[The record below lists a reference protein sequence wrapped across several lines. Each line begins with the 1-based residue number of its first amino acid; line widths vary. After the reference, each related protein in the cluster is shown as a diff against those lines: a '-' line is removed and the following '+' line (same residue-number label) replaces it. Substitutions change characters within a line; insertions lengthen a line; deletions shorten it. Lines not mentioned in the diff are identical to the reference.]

1 MEVNRERLAANF
13 TELCEIDSPSR
24 REGRISQR
32 LQQIFRKL
40 GATEIVEDDS
50 AAQTGSECGNLIVRF
65 AGDLDLIPIFFSCH
79 MDTVQ
84 PAEGVRV
91 KRIGD
96 LFTSAGDTVLGS
108 DDKSGIAACIEA
120 MRLLRETN
128 QPFRPV
134 EFVITT
140 CEEIG
145 LVGAKALDP
154 QLVMAREGY
163 ALDSSGFA
171 RVITHAPAANR
182 MTITVNGVAAHA
194 GLHPEWGVSA
204 LILAAQALA
213 KVPNGRIDEET
224 TTNFGTISGGTASN
238 IVPEKVIIEGEAR
251 SHCVDKLAR
260 VTNEIREIFNATVA
274 AWTDPT
280 GSAKGVPSVDIAVR
294 QDFPVMQL
302 QREDPVLRRV
312 EAAAR
317 SIGMELTYERAGGG
331 SDANIFNGHG
341 LATAIVATGM
351 TNVHSTKEQ
360 VELQDMVDLTR
371 LLVAL
376 ITEPSC

>member
-1 MEVNRERLAANF
+1 MDVNRERLAACF

-24 REGRISQR
+24 REGRICKR
-32 LQQIFRKL
+32 LQEIFCEL
-40 GATEIVEDDS
+40 GAAEIVEDDS
-50 AAQTGSECGNLIVRF
+50 SVHTGSECGNLIIRF
-65 AGDLDLIPIFFSCH
+65 DGGLDLTPIFFSCH

-84 PAEGVRV
+84 PADGVRV

-96 LFTSAGDTVLGS
+96 LFTSAGETILGS

-120 MRLLRETN
+120 VRLLRER
-128 QPFRPV
+128 QRPHRPV
-134 EFVITT
+134 EFVVTT

-154 QLVMAREGY
+154 QRVRAREGY
-163 ALDSSGFA
+163 ALDSTGFA
-171 RVITHAPAANR
+171 KVVTHAPAANR
-182 MTITVNGVAAHA
+182 LTITVNGVAAHA
-194 GLHPEWGVSA
+194 GLHPEWGVNA
-204 LILAAQALA
+204 MVLAGQALA
-213 KVPNGRIDEET
+213 QAPNGRIDEET
-224 TTNFGTISGGTASN
+224 TANFGTIRGGAASN
-238 IVPEKVIIEGEAR
+238 IVPEKVVIEAEVR
-251 SHCVDKLAR
+251 SHSMAKLER
-260 VTNEIREIFNATVA
+260 VTDEIREVFATTVA

-280 GSAKGVPSVDIAVR
+280 GSAKGAPSLSVEVR

-302 QREDPVLRRV
+302 NREDRVMRRV
-312 EAAAR
+312 DAAAR
-317 SIGMELTYERAGGG
+317 SIGLELSYEKAGGG

-351 TNVHSTKEQ
+351 TNVHSTNEQ

-376 ITEPSC
+376 LIEESC

>member
-1 MEVNRERLAANF
+1 MKINRERLAANF
-13 TELCEIDSPSR
+13 IELCEIDSPSR
-24 REGRISQR
+24 REGRISRR
-32 LQQIFRKL
+32 LQQIFQEL
-40 GATEIVEDDS
+40 EPAAIIEDDS
-50 AAQTGSECGNLIVRF
+50 APLTGSECGNLIIRF
-65 AGDLDLIPIFFSCH
+65 TGTLDLPPIFFSCH
-79 MDTVQ
+79 MDTVE
-84 PAEGVRV
+84 PADGVQV
-91 KRIGD
+91 KRVGD

-120 MRLLRETN
+120 MRLLRETRR
-128 QPFRPV
+128 PFRPV

-154 QLVMAREGY
+154 KLISAREGY

-182 MTITVNGVAAHA
+182 FTITVNGVAAHA

-204 LILAAQALA
+204 LILAARALA
-213 KVPNGRIDEET
+213 QVPSGKIDEET

-238 IVPEKVIIEGEAR
+238 IVPESVVIEGEAR
-251 SHCVDKLAR
+251 SHSMEKLTR
-260 VTNEIREIFNATVA
+260 VTEEIRDIFNNTIAD
-274 AWTDPT
+274 WTDST
-280 GSAKGVPSVDIAVR
+280 GSAQGEPSVNFELR
-294 QDFPVMQL
+294 QDFPMMQL
-302 QREDPVLRRV
+302 QREDPVLKRV

-317 SIGMELTYERAGGG
+317 SIRMELSYERAGGG

-341 LATAIVATGM
+341 LATAIIATGM

-371 LLVAL
+371 LLIAL
-376 ITEPSC
+376 MTEPSC